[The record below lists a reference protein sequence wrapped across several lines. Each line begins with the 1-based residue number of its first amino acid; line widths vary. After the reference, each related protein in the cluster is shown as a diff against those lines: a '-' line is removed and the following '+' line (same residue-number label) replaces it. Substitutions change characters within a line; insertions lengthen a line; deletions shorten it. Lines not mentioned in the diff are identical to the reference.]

1 MIETDSVSEEIMGV
15 LEVGPAIAILR
26 LVLYGLDKKSSCASK
41 PWTRFLSL
49 VVAVPYIH
57 FPSHFL
63 YIDEE

>member
-1 MIETDSVSEEIMGV
+1 MGA
-15 LEVGPAIAILR
+15 LEVGPAIAVFR
-26 LVLYGLDKKSSCASK
+26 LVLYGLDKKSSSASK
-41 PWTRFLSL
+41 LWTLSL